1 MKATLLSRVFILV
14 CAVVLVA
21 LAPPRASA
29 GYTNIL
35 ETFDGIGGSSIGEQ
49 ISSGGANAAN
59 LQWSVADNG
68 FREVGNGGGLG
79 LGANRAGGNQVFFQT
94 FTLFGSAASG
104 GAFCGN
110 LMNRYGS
117 NFVLAF
123 DYKVNYMVGGD
134 APIQLQL
141 MSGNGYSGNQS
152 IYTYTNA
159 IYFSNAN
166 TGTWQHVEIA
176 FDLSDPNLQT
186 VDYAPSGW
194 EAARWSGSG
203 ASFYQACTNEVQAGG
218 ANSGYFRIVG
228 LPSLTGSGAQQE
240 LDNFQMFSIPEPSAL
255 AAMAAGL
262 AGLFALR
269 DRRRA

>member
-1 MKATLLSRVFILV
+1 MKTTLLPRIFILA
-14 CAVVLVA
+14 CAAALPA

-29 GYTNIL
+29 GYTNII
-35 ETFDGIGGSSIGEQ
+35 ETFETIGGSSIGEQ
-49 ISSGGANAAN
+49 IASGGPNAAT
-59 LQWSVADNG
+59 LEWSVSDNG

-79 LGANRAGGNQVFFQT
+79 LGANRAGGNGVFFQT
-94 FTLFGSAASG
+94 FTLFGASASG
-104 GAFCGN
+104 GAFNGN

-134 APIQLQL
+134 APIQVQL

-159 IYFSNAN
+159 IFFSNAN
-166 TGTWQHVEIA
+166 TGTWQHVEIP
-176 FDLSDPNLQT
+176 FDLSDPNVQT
-186 VDYAPSGW
+186 VEYAPSGW
-194 EAARWSGSG
+194 TASRWSGTG

-240 LDNFQMFSIPEPSAL
+240 LDNFQIFSIPEPSAL
-255 AAMAAGL
+255 LAMAAGL
-262 AGLFALR
+262 AGLLALR
-269 DRRRA
+269 GRRRA